1 MPSIGSGGEKDGQL
15 EVSVKPNS
23 INFSNLELGAAAVVA
38 SYPLGYALY
47 NYEQKKEEEAAAL
60 KKKQMAAKKAAKAK
74 AAAAKKSKGTPKKEE
89 ESNSK
94 SSEEGEKQPPAIKG
108 QESK

>member
-1 MPSIGSGGEKDGQL
+1 MPSIGSSGEKDGQL

-60 KKKQMAAKKAAKAK
+60 KKKQMAAKKAAKA
-74 AAAAKKSKGTPKKEE
+74 AAAKKSKGTPKEE
-89 ESNSK
+89 DG
-94 SSEEGEKQPPAIKG
+94 SSESSEDGEKQPPAMKG

>member
-1 MPSIGSGGEKDGQL
+1 MPSIGSSGEKDGQL

-23 INFSNLELGAAAVVA
+23 INFSNLELGAVAVVA

-74 AAAAKKSKGTPKKEE
+74 AAAAKKSKGTPKEE
-89 ESNSK
+89 DGSSE

>member
-1 MPSIGSGGEKDGQL
+1 MPAIGSGGEKDGQL

-47 NYEQKKEEEAAAL
+47 NFEQKKEEEAAAL

-74 AAAAKKSKGTPKKEE
+74 AAAAKKSKGTPKEGDG
-89 ESNSK
+89 
-94 SSEEGEKQPPAIKG
+94 SSESSEVAEKQPPAMKG

>member
-1 MPSIGSGGEKDGQL
+1 MPSIGSSGEKDGQL

-38 SYPLGYALY
+38 SYPVGYALY
-47 NYEQKKEEEAAAL
+47 NYEQKKEEEGAAL
-60 KKKQMAAKKAAKAK
+60 KKKQMAAKKAAKA
-74 AAAAKKSKGTPKKEE
+74 AAAKKSKGTPKEE
-89 ESNSK
+89 DG
-94 SSEEGEKQPPAIKG
+94 SSESSEDGEKQPPAMKG

>member
-1 MPSIGSGGEKDGQL
+1 LPSIGSGGEKDGQL

-74 AAAAKKSKGTPKKEE
+74 AAAAKKSKGTPKEE
-89 ESNSK
+89 DGSLE
-94 SSEEGEKQPPAIKG
+94 SSEVGEKQPPAIKG

>member
-60 KKKQMAAKKAAKAK
+60 KKKQMAAKKAAKA
-74 AAAAKKSKGTPKKEE
+74 AAAKKSKGTPKEE
-89 ESNSK
+89 DG
-94 SSEEGEKQPPAIKG
+94 SSESSEDGEKQPPAMKG